1 MAIFATQEWLD
12 EIAKLLNDDPAY
24 AEGAKNWEGDFL
36 YIIEPDEVE
45 PNPSYYYMDLYHG
58 KCRKAIMLKDPS
70 EVKAEFE
77 ISATYSNWKKI
88 LTGELDGN
96 KAMMTRKMKFKG
108 NMTKVMKDV
117 KAGQAYA
124 KALAL
129 LKTEY
134 IK

>member
-1 MAIFATQEWLD
+1 MAVFATQEWLD
-12 EIAKLLNDDPAY
+12 EIAKLLNEDPAY
-24 AEGAKNWEGDFL
+24 AEGAKDWEGDFL

-45 PNPSYYYMDLYHG
+45 PNTGYYYIDLYHG
-58 KCRKAIMLKDPS
+58 KCRKAVMLKDPS

-77 ISATYSNWKKI
+77 LSATYSNWKKI
-88 LTGELDGN
+88 LSGELDGN

-108 NMTKVMKDV
+108 NITKVMRQT

-124 KALAL
+124 KALAP

-134 IK
+134 VK

>member
-45 PNPSYYYMDLYHG
+45 PNPGYYYIDLYHG
-58 KCRKAIMLKDPS
+58 KCRKAVMLKDPS

-77 ISATYSNWKKI
+77 LSATYSNWKKI

-108 NMTKVMKDV
+108 NITKVMKDV

-124 KALAL
+124 KALAS

>member
-45 PNPSYYYMDLYHG
+45 PNPGYYYMDLYHG

>member
-24 AEGAKNWEGDFL
+24 AEGAKDWEGDFL

-45 PNPSYYYMDLYHG
+45 PNPGYYYMDLYHG
-58 KCRKAIMLKDPS
+58 KCRKAVMLKDPS

-77 ISATYSNWKKI
+77 LSATYSVWKKI
-88 LTGELDGN
+88 LSGELDGN
-96 KAMMTRKMKFKG
+96 KAMMTRKLKFKG
-108 NMTKVMKDV
+108 NITKVMKNV
-117 KAGQAYA
+117 KATQAYA
-124 KALAL
+124 KALAP

-134 IK
+134 TK

>member
-24 AEGAKNWEGDFL
+24 AEGAKDWEGDFL

-45 PNPSYYYMDLYHG
+45 PNPGYYYIDLYHG
-58 KCRKAIMLKDPS
+58 KCRKAVILKDPS

-77 ISATYSNWKKI
+77 LSATYSVWKKI
-88 LTGELDGN
+88 LSGELDGN
-96 KAMMTRKMKFKG
+96 KAMMTRKMKLKG
-108 NMTKVMKDV
+108 NITKVMRNA

-124 KALAL
+124 KALAP

-134 IK
+134 VK